1 MTTVAKHALH
11 TLLVFSCLMVF
22 PLQPAAQ
29 ESAGSTV
36 VTAAGEQY
44 RAGAFHR
51 WTLGRHYHDLWT
63 TPIEVEVL
71 DLSTF
76 AGGLTPLRQ
85 GGGRQTKSLRFL
97 GSDGREYSF
106 RSVDKDPSA
115 VLDSILRET
124 VVDDLVQDGISAAHS
139 FGALVAAPLL
149 DAAGV
154 LHVDPVLRVM
164 PDDPALGEFRT
175 EFAGMLGLIEE
186 RPDENEGERTAFE
199 GTVRVIGNERLTER
213 IDGGPA
219 DRVDARAYLT
229 ARVLDIFLDDW
240 DRHRGQWRW
249 ATYDDGDERS
259 WLPVPTDRD
268 QAFSKFDRVVPRI
281 LSLYMPQFVRFEAD
295 YPNVKRLHWNGR
307 ALDRQFL
314 AGLERPVWDSI
325 GASVQ
330 ARLTDDVIEEAVV
343 RLPPEIFAINGPEL
357 IGALKARRDNLT
369 TPVENLYELLATA
382 VDLHATD
389 VSELVVIDR
398 TDPDFVT
405 VSLADSESADTPYLQ
420 RRFSG
425 EETREIRIYLKRRDD
440 RVSVRGDGGGG
451 ITIRIM
457 GGRGDDVFE
466 INDSRE
472 GLRLYDSQG
481 DNTVSGSDA
490 PGLDTREYDEWV
502 WSEEDRDQPLDQGS
516 GILPIFWTTYS
527 TDLGIFLG
535 AGFRLERY
543 GFRKA
548 SFSSGIDFRG
558 GYSPTEQKGRAEI
571 DGRLNRANSSIFTT
585 FQLRYSA
592 LDGHRF
598 FGFGNDAQREN
609 DMPSTTDESFFKV
622 DQQVASFAAAIG
634 VSGGSGLE
642 LTAGLIASRSNSDEN
657 AGRFFGTI
665 PSGGT
670 SSPRNTLYGAV
681 GFVQVGGTASLVY
694 DAPMDPDESANR
706 LRVDLRGATFPAV
719 LDVDEPFTKAGG
731 GISAVLSP
739 SVSSGVSLALRVGG
753 EKVWGDRIPWSDAAF
768 LGGSETIRGWA
779 DQRFAGDAAVF
790 GSGELRLRV
799 FNPRVVVPVET
810 GIFGFADAGRV
821 YLDGA
826 SPGGWHTSVGGGI
839 WFKPIAQSYMPECRC
854 RRQRRG
860 DEDLHLP
867 GAAVLGG

>member
-1 MTTVAKHALH
+1 MSTVAKHALH
-11 TLLVFSCLMVF
+11 TFLVFSCLIAF
-22 PLQPAAQ
+22 PLRPAAQ

-51 WTLGRHYHDLWT
+51 WVLGRHYRDLWT
-63 TPIEVEVL
+63 TPIEVELL

-76 AGGLTPLRQ
+76 AGGITPLRQ

-97 GSDGREYSF
+97 ASDGREYSF

-124 VVDDLVQDGISAAHS
+124 VVDDLVQDGISAAHA

-149 DAAGV
+149 DAIGI

-186 RPDENEGERTAFE
+186 RPNENEDESGGFR
-199 GTVRVIGNERLTER
+199 GSVRVIGSERLTER
-213 IDGGPA
+213 IDRGPA

-229 ARVLDIFLDDW
+229 ARVLDIFLGDW

-259 WLPVPTDRD
+259 WLPVPADRD
-268 QAFSKFDRVVPRI
+268 QAFAKFDGFVPGI
-281 LSLYMPQFVRFEAD
+281 LSLYMPQFVQFDED
-295 YPNVKRLHWNGR
+295 YPGIEGLHWNGR

-325 GASVQ
+325 TASVQ
-330 ARLTDDVIEEAVV
+330 AKLTDDVIEEAVGL
-343 RLPPEIFAINGPEL
+343 LPPEIFAINGPEL
-357 IGALKARRDNLT
+357 IGALKVRRDDLT
-369 TPVENLYELLATA
+369 IPVEDLYELLATA

-389 VSELVVIDR
+389 VSELVVIDP

-405 VSLADSESADTPYLQ
+405 VSLADSEAPEAPYLQ

-481 DNTVSGSDA
+481 DNTVSGSAA
-490 PGLDTREYDEWV
+490 PGLDTRDFDEWV
-502 WSEEDRDQPLDQGS
+502 WSEEDRDQPRDWG
-516 GILPIFWTTYS
+516 GRTLPIFWTTYS
-527 TDLGIFLG
+527 SDLGIFLG

-548 SFSSGIDFRG
+548 AFSSGIDFRG

-571 DGRLNRANSSIFTT
+571 DGRLNRANSPIFTT

-592 LDGHRF
+592 LNVRRF
-598 FGFGNDAQREN
+598 FGFGNNTPGIGRE
-609 DMPSTTDESFFKV
+609 TFHKV

-634 VSGGSGLE
+634 VTGSSGLE

-694 DAPMDPDESANR
+694 DAPVDPEESANR
-706 LRVDLRGATFPAV
+706 LRIDLRGATFPAV
-719 LDVDEPFTKAGG
+719 LDVDEAFTKAAA
-731 GISAVLSP
+731 GISTVLSP

-753 EKVWGDRIPWSDAAF
+753 EKIWGDRIPWSEHAF
-768 LGGSETIRGWA
+768 LGGGETIRGWA

-839 WFKPIAQSYMPECRC
+839 WFKPIAQSYMLRA
-854 RRQRRG
+854 G
-860 DEDLHLP
+860 AGVSDEGTKIYILLGLP
-867 GAAVLGG
+867 Y